1 MEIIT
6 NVITNI
12 RPEYWVALG
21 AAVSILSLLVAGFS
35 LGYARRSANASREQ
49 TKQQKQAA
57 KDATQ
62 PMLWVDIRGD
72 DGQGQALLLLL
83 GNSGPSIARNV
94 KVTFDPAPPST
105 LDIEPILQ
113 ILKQGL
119 TSLPPGRTMQ
129 WALGQRA
136 LGAAHGTNGW
146 DAPNAY
152 RVRIE
157 ADGPFGVIEPLEYV
171 ISVDDLNGSQAAPS
185 GNLHAVA
192 AELHEMTKATK
203 ELNEIIRSASLEPA

>member
-1 MEIIT
+1 MEIIR

-12 RPEYWVALG
+12 EPEYWVALG
-21 AAVSILSLLVAGFS
+21 AAVSLLSLLVAGFS
-35 LGYARRSANASREQ
+35 LIYVRRSAKAWREQ

-62 PMLWVDIRGD
+62 PMLWVDIRVD
-72 DGQGQALLLLL
+72 DGQGQALVLLL
-83 GNSGPSIARNV
+83 GNSGPSIARKV

-105 LDIEPILQ
+105 LD
-113 ILKQGL
+113 LKPVLENLKHGIA
-119 TSLPPGRTMQ
+119 SLPPGRTMQ
-129 WALGQRA
+129 WALG
-136 LGAAHGTNGW
+136 AAHNASDW
-146 DAPNAY
+146 DGRKAY

-157 ADGPFGVIEPLEYV
+157 AEGAFGAIEPLEYL
-171 ISVDDLNGSQAAPS
+171 ISVDDLQGSHAAPP

>member
-1 MEIIT
+1 MEIVR

-21 AAVSILSLLVAGFS
+21 AAVSILSLMVAGFS

-49 TKQQKQAA
+49 TKQQRQAA

-129 WALGQRA
+129 WALG
-136 LGAAHGTNGW
+136 AAHNTNGW

-157 ADGPFGVIEPLEYV
+157 AEGPFGVIEPLEYV
-171 ISVDDLNGSQAAPS
+171 ISVDDLNGSHAAPS